1 MNWWIIYHQISY
13 TMVDIYKL
21 CGVIV
26 HFYILCGVIRQNL
39 CIVYKVNDIPL
50 PNLNSQ
56 MKVH

>member
-1 MNWWIIYHQISY
+1 MNWWIIYRQISY